1 MRDKVFR
8 MFHKVRRQ
16 GFTLIE
22 LMVVIGIAAVLM
34 AIIVP
39 IGKRLRENNS
49 ASRCQ
54 AQMSH
59 IGQAL
64 RLYYLD
70 ENGVPP
76 VAMYDSS
83 GSGGPDKVI
92 EDPINWPGLE
102 VLWRLD
108 YLRKRES
115 FHCPRHVY
123 DSAGEPMTRESP
135 EYFRSYTERDPA
147 AKVGDTGLRGYK
159 YMPYRFATAA
169 TYPDDY
175 RRQLTTN
182 LVSLTVGSEV
192 YTITSRSSQL
202 PPDDAIVT
210 WCDKHA
216 ESYTIGGSGQY
227 PVLYWDGSVRL
238 MDVEL
243 FTDDSVTPAE
253 AWQVRPSDG
262 NR

>member
-1 MRDKVFR
+1 
-8 MFHKVRRQ
+8 MFHTAGRQ

-22 LMVVIGIAAVLM
+22 LMVVIGIVAILL

-39 IGKRLRENNS
+39 VCKSLRENNQ

-54 AQMSH
+54 AQLSH

-70 ENGVPP
+70 EGGVPV
-76 VAMYDSS
+76 VAIHDD
-83 GSGGPDKVI
+83 GSGENEVVD
-92 EDPINWPGLE
+92 DPINWPGLE
-102 VLWRLD
+102 ALWRLE
-108 YLRKRES
+108 YLRNRMI

-123 DSAGEPMTRESP
+123 DSEGEQITRDSR
-135 EYFRSYTERDPA
+135 EYFQSYTERDPE

-159 YMPYRFATAA
+159 YMPYRFADEA
-169 TYPDDY
+169 TYPDHY
-175 RRQLTTN
+175 RRQLTTAT
-182 LVSLTVGSEV
+182 VSVTIGSEV
-192 YTITSRSSQL
+192 YLTTSRSPYL
-202 PPDDAIVT
+202 PPDDTIVT

-216 ESYTIGGSGQY
+216 ESYSIGGSGQY
-227 PVLYWDGSVRL
+227 PVLFWDGSVRL
-238 MDVEL
+238 MDEEL
-243 FTDDSVTPAE
+243 FTDDSVEPTE